1 MDPSVAIPGYGLIE
15 AFFTVGGTMLVGFV
29 LGYVC
34 VGLFVY
40 DYVDDDFEGEMNEE
54 ERRNREDVKY
64 INLYYDEFEEMEEI
78 ELDDDALK
86 ELCNLYA
93 DEETSRGRVCLT
105 YNSETESFWYWTDNK
120 NINYRILDTVARKF
134 TLDYNCKQIC
144 VSYKNELN
152 SAYDKIREEKER
164 KLKEA
169 EENANKNDADA
180 DAAADGD
187 SQEKKEANV
196 FAQFKNY
203 NVRAA
208 NNDNKEKD
216 PNQKQYVLAEKANR
230 FSYKGTIEDYEKIQ
244 NKKETPEE
252 EKGKKIDFATFKKMT
267 LRSDAKNSITE
278 QPVDSEKNEMDNS
291 NAGADNAGADN
302 VDADAGAGD
311 ADAGAGDTT
320 NTNFGSNAT
329 GEMSIGRFTTKK
341 LKML

>member
-1 MDPSVAIPGYGLIE
+1 MDPSIAIPGYGLIE
-15 AFFTVGGTMLVGFV
+15 AFFTVGGTMLIGFV

-34 VGLFVY
+34 VGLFIY
-40 DYVDDDFEGEMNEE
+40 DYVDDDFEGEMSEE
-54 ERRNREDVKY
+54 ERRNREDIKY

-105 YNSETESFWYWTDNK
+105 YNSETESFWYWTNNK

-134 TLDYNCKQIC
+134 SLDYNCKQIC

-180 DAAADGD
+180 AADGDGD

-216 PNQKQYVLAEKANR
+216 PNEKQYVLAEKANR
-230 FSYKGTIEDYEKIQ
+230 FSYKGTIEDYEKMQ
-244 NKKETPEE
+244 NKKEAPEE

-267 LRSDAKNSITE
+267 LRSDAKKPITE
-278 QPVDSEKNEMDNS
+278 QPVDSEKNEMDDGD
-291 NAGADNAGADN
+291 AGA
-302 VDADAGAGD
+302 DADAGDGDDGADAGD
-311 ADAGAGDTT
+311 ACAGGA
-320 NTNFGSNAT
+320 NFGSNAT
-329 GEMSIGRFTTKK
+329 GEMTIGRPTTKK

>member
-1 MDPSVAIPGYGLIE
+1 MDPSIAIPGYGLIE
-15 AFFTVGGTMLVGFV
+15 AFFTVGGTMLIGFF

-40 DYVDDDFEGEMNEE
+40 DYVDDDFEGEMSEE
-54 ERRNREDVKY
+54 ERQNREDIEY

-86 ELCNLYA
+86 ELHNLYA

-134 TLDYNCKQIC
+134 TLDYNCKQVC

-169 EENANKNDADA
+169 EENANKNDADT
-180 DAAADGD
+180 AADGD
-187 SQEKKEANV
+187 SQEKKEVNV

-216 PNQKQYVLAEKANR
+216 PNEKQYVLAEKANR
-230 FSYKGTIEDYEKIQ
+230 FSYKGTIEDYEKMQ
-244 NKKETPEE
+244 NRKEAPEE

-278 QPVDSEKNEMDNS
+278 QPVGEEKSETDNTCDVD
-291 NAGADNAGADN
+291 NANGAGNANNTNGADN
-302 VDADAGAGD
+302 
-311 ADAGAGDTT
+311 
-320 NTNFGSNAT
+320 TNFSSNANDQT
-329 GEMSIGRFTTKK
+329 TIGRSTTKK
-341 LKML
+341 LKLL

>member
-1 MDPSVAIPGYGLIE
+1 MDPSIAIPGYGLIE
-15 AFFTVGGTMLVGFV
+15 AFFTVGGTMLIGFF

-40 DYVDDDFEGEMNEE
+40 DYVDDDFETEMSEE
-54 ERRNREDVKY
+54 ERQNKEDIKY

-86 ELCNLYA
+86 ELHNLYA

-134 TLDYNCKQIC
+134 SLDYNCKQVC

-169 EENANKNDADA
+169 EENENANENDNLNDAGADVDADA
-180 DAAADGD
+180 D
-187 SQEKKEANV
+187 SQEKKEVNV

-230 FSYKGTIEDYEKIQ
+230 FSYKGTIEDYEKMQ
-244 NKKETPEE
+244 NKKEAPEE
-252 EKGKKIDFATFKKMT
+252 ERSKKIDFATFKKMI
-267 LRSDAKNSITE
+267 LRSDAKKPISE
-278 QPVDSEKNEMDNS
+278 QPVDEEQDEMDNS
-291 NAGADNAGADN
+291 T
-302 VDADAGAGD
+302 
-311 ADAGAGDTT
+311 DT
-320 NTNFGSNAT
+320 NDTNFGSNT
-329 GEMSIGRFTTKK
+329 TEEMNIGRPTTKK